1 MIDLA
6 YIDRVFLFHGVT
18 DFRKGISG
26 LYRLVLDSFQKNDMK
41 NSLFL
46 FCNKKRDSIKILEVL
61 DTGIWLYQKRLFDG
75 KFPYPEIDRQAII
88 TPDELKIII
97 SGLDFI
103 QALEKRESD
112 ILST

>member
-6 YIDRVFLFHGVT
+6 YIDRVYLFHGVT

-61 DTGIWLYQKRLFDG
+61 DTGIWLYQKDYLVVSFRIQKSIDKQLLLQMSLRLSSAG
-75 KFPYPEIDRQAII
+75 
-88 TPDELKIII
+88 
-97 SGLDFI
+97 
-103 QALEKRESD
+103 
-112 ILST
+112 

>member
-6 YIDRVFLFHGVT
+6 YIDRVYLFHGVT

-46 FCNKKRDSIKILEVL
+46 FCNK
-61 DTGIWLYQKRLFDG
+61 TY
-75 KFPYPEIDRQAII
+75 
-88 TPDELKIII
+88 
-97 SGLDFI
+97 
-103 QALEKRESD
+103 
-112 ILST
+112 

>member
-6 YIDRVFLFHGVT
+6 YIDRVYLFHGVT

-46 FCNKKRDSIKILEVL
+46 FCNKKRDSIKILEGL
-61 DTGIWLYQKRLFDG
+61 DTGIWLYQKRLFGG

-103 QALEKRESD
+103 QALEKRE
-112 ILST
+112 